1 MIFLKTLLITI
12 VLVVSRGMSST
23 KLKPSKTITWFRNDL
38 RLHDNVLLQ
47 EAKASCSRG
56 NDVLCLYC
64 FDPRHFST
72 TPFGSIKCDS
82 HRATFLLESVANL
95 RKNLQSINSNLY
107 IAVGKPEDVIPQLI
121 SDTPSSEVLMQV
133 ESAYEESQVE
143 MAVERRLKSDKHSLR
158 RLSSGASLYHLVMKA
173 DFLNL
178 YCIPLSH
185 FNKI

>member
-1 MIFLKTLLITI
+1 MIGFRSVIITA

-23 KLKPSKTITWFRNDL
+23 KLKPSKTIAWFRNDL

-64 FDPRHFST
+64 FDPRHFSI

-107 IAVGKPEDVIPQLI
+107 VVVGKPEDVIPQLVA
-121 SDTPSSEVLMQV
+121 DTASSEVLVQV

-143 MAVERRLKSDKHSLR
+143 VAVQRRLKSDKHSLR
-158 RLSSGASLYHLVMKA
+158 RLSSGASLYHLVSNA
-173 DFLNL
+173 TFSNE
-178 YCIPLSH
+178 
-185 FNKI
+185 

>member
-1 MIFLKTLLITI
+1 MIGFRSVLITA

-23 KLKPSKTITWFRNDL
+23 KLKPSKTIAWFRNDL

-56 NDVLCLYC
+56 NDILCLYC
-64 FDPRHFST
+64 FDPRHFSI

-82 HRATFLLESVANL
+82 HRANFLLESVANL

-121 SDTPSSEVLMQV
+121 SDTPSSEVLVQV

-143 MAVERRLKSDKHSLR
+143 MAVERRLKSDKNSLR
-158 RLSSGASLYHLVMKA
+158 RLSSCASLYHLVSKVQPSK
-173 DFLNL
+173 
-178 YCIPLSH
+178 CILLGP
-185 FNKI
+185 